1 MARQLQLGDITVE
14 VVLKDIRNVHLSV
27 YPPAGRVRISA
38 PSRMSLDTIRVFAIS
53 KLDWIKRQQ
62 EKLRG
67 QQRETP
73 RDFLDR
79 ESHYLWGKRYLLKVI
94 EAEAA
99 PEITLKHSQMLLQV
113 RPGTEVERRQAL
125 VDAWYR
131 EQLRAALPDLVAKW
145 ESLMGVKVVRFY
157 VQRMRTRWGTCN
169 PRRRSIRL
177 NTELA
182 KKPRECLE
190 YILIHEMVHLLE
202 PSHNAR
208 FVRLMDHFMPKWRHH
223 RDRLN
228 QLPVREENW
237 DY

>member
-1 MARQLQLGDITVE
+1 MTRQLQLGDITVE
-14 VVLKDIRNVHLSV
+14 VVLKDIKNVHLSV

-202 PSHNAR
+202 PSHNAH

-228 QLPVREENW
+228 QLPVREEHW